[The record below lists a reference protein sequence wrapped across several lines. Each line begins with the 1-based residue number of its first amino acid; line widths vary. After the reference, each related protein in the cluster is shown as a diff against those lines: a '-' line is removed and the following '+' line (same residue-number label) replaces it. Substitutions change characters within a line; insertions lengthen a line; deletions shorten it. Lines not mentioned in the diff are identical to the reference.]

1 MNGSAASAATKT
13 NYPSQANIATVV
25 RISSVEDAPT
35 VLGTPGSASRI
46 TSLLLRTTGMIQRWN
61 VIIQEKGSA
70 VQTPMAPAKLIRA
83 YQKTM
88 IRIFGKRGENGD
100 TTSGGTISHRTYM
113 MWLFLNTSS
122 SVSVTYIIKA

>member
-1 MNGSAASAATKT
+1 M
-13 NYPSQANIATVV
+13 
-25 RISSVEDAPT
+25 
-35 VLGTPGSASRI
+35 LGTPGSASRI

-70 VQTPMAPAKLIRA
+70 VQTPMAPAKLMIQEEGSAVQTPMAPAKLIRA

-100 TTSGGTISHRTYM
+100 TTSGGTISPRTYM

-122 SVSVTYIIKA
+122 SVSVTCIIKASGYS